1 MNKVLLATCI
11 NIIVLPIIT
20 NYILTNKLYRVD
32 GLAGFVFDYHISVI
46 AGLAIKLFDP
56 MYIIKKLVTEI
67 KCIRNLFIRWTCNK
81 LPDLNPE
88 KGANEVNKFY
98 EGTYFDI
105 AESYVYM
112 IGAIMHAAFFCHL
125 QPFIVILV
133 TIMVLVFYFINKFK
147 ILRYCR
153 IPEMTELLV
162 FETAISQAGLVPILY
177 GVGSISISYMEYTLD
192 NTLPIN
198 YVPSAI
204 AIGIGLFGIFNPGD
218 ILNKIVRKIM
228 EWFECISVERLV
240 GDESEENFQ
249 GDNPTNQ
256 VAETLEEGDKA
267 TTNRIEV
274 YSENSNALALLGFER
289 ILRGEEEKTL
299 LKEYEH
305 FGESFFPQDKLVKR
319 ADGLNLVGERL
330 MHHQN

>member
-1 MNKVLLATCI
+1 
-11 NIIVLPIIT
+11 
-20 NYILTNKLYRVD
+20 
-32 GLAGFVFDYHISVI
+32 
-46 AGLAIKLFDP
+46 
-56 MYIIKKLVTEI
+56 
-67 KCIRNLFIRWTCNK
+67 
-81 LPDLNPE
+81 
-88 KGANEVNKFY
+88 
-98 EGTYFDI
+98 
-105 AESYVYM
+105 
-112 IGAIMHAAFFCHL
+112 MHAAFFCHL